1 LSETKLKFQPPALLE
16 VPKFKTALEYRD
28 TFTFGIDKLDSIL
41 DLHLDDIIG
50 VFGGTRYTNTLSTRL
65 VVRSLLSHSH
75 GGVGAENVIIIDADN
90 SASPYLYVTIG
101 RQHGMHHSKVLRNV
115 IVTRQFTIYQLT
127 NTILYDLP
135 KRIQLHKPKVIVISG
150 LIDQFLQDPYL
161 HPAEVESLV
170 SQIVKSLHKI
180 KGVLL
185 VLTSRLD
192 DNNIEFPSLSKIIE
206 VRAKKEFNVTKLNLS
221 IRNNGRLRKDSMT
234 EAELRID

>member
-1 LSETKLKFQPPALLE
+1 VKIIYDLWR
-16 VPKFKTALEYRD
+16 VGD
-28 TFTFGIDKLDSIL
+28 TFYLLD
-41 DLHLDDIIG
+41 
-50 VFGGTRYTNTLSTRL
+50 
-65 VVRSLLSHSH
+65 
-75 GGVGAENVIIIDADN
+75 
-90 SASPYLYVTIG
+90 
-101 RQHGMHHSKVLRNV
+101 
-115 IVTRQFTIYQLT
+115 QL
-127 NTILYDLP
+127 
-135 KRIQLHKPKVIVISG
+135 
-150 LIDQFLQDPYL
+150 LQDPYL
-161 HPAEVESLV
+161 HPAEAESLV